1 MKGGSHHY
9 HHLSILVA
17 ILVSASWAA
26 PEMVSAPLPGKEA
39 GSTSNSRPITSNE
52 VISLLKA
59 GVSENLI
66 RARLAKAG
74 QPVDM
79 TPDEMV
85 ALKQAGASDELVTAV
100 LCPASGAQAF
110 GTALHRGGE
119 NDPIA
124 PHDSG
129 VYWFDEHPDGSAQ
142 MVFLERAAYVGG
154 ESSGLFASLITMGIA
169 KANWKAVIQG
179 SRSAVRLD
187 TGSPTFYFYFED
199 HAAGLGRSAFMVPNI
214 SNPNQFTLVRLDCR
228 KDSRETVVLRAGAF
242 GASVGTDR
250 DARVPFKSERIRPG
264 VYRVMPARPLPPG
277 EYCFLADSVVDSNPY
292 DAQMGNRTDIFDFG
306 VGQ

>member
-26 PEMVSAPLPGKEA
+26 PEIVSAQRPGKEA
-39 GSTSNSRPITSNE
+39 DSTSISRAITVNE

-74 QPVDM
+74 QPVDV

-85 ALKQAGASDELVTAV
+85 ALKQAGASDELVTAM
-100 LCPASGAQAF
+100 LYPASGTHAF
-110 GTALHRGGE
+110 GTSLHPGGE
-119 NDPIA
+119 NDPTA

-129 VYWFDEHPDGSAQ
+129 VYWFDENPDGSAQ
-142 MVFLERAAYVGG
+142 MVFLERAAYVGV
-154 ESSGLFASLITMGIA
+154 ESSGVFAAMITMGIA
-169 KANWKAVIQG
+169 KAKLKAVIQG

-199 HAAGLGRSAFMVPNI
+199 HAAGLGRSAFMVPDI

-228 KDSRETVVLRAGAF
+228 KDSRETVMMRAGAF
-242 GASVGTDR
+242 AASYGTDR

-264 VYRVMPARPLPPG
+264 VYRVTPARPLPPG
-277 EYCFLADSVVDSNPY
+277 EYCFLAGSVADSDPY
-292 DAQMGNRTDIFDFG
+292 AKMGNRINIFDFG